1 MASYDK
7 TDLIPIFMPLKK
19 TPKLNIKLLK
29 ELSEATGAPGFE
41 HNIRA
46 IVRREIKD
54 HVDSIT
60 VDNMGN
66 LIAVKKGT
74 AKKPKKLMAAAHMDE
89 IGFMVQH
96 IDDNGFI
103 RFCPLG
109 GFDPKTLS
117 SQRVT
122 IHGKKDVV
130 GVMGGKAAHLMSAEE
145 RKVNPQLKDY
155 FIDTGLPKK
164 ELEKLVAVGDSIT
177 RKRDFIQMGPCVNGK
192 SLDNRMLVF
201 VLIEVL
207 KRLKKVP
214 YDFYAVFTVQEEVGI
229 RGAKVAVHEIQ
240 PDFGIC
246 LDVTIANDTPG
257 AAPHEYIN
265 KLGEGTSID
274 MMNGTVI
281 ADRRLVS
288 YLTGLAAKK
297 KIAHQHDVMDAGGTD
312 GWAMQMMTEK
322 GCITG
327 GISVPLRNMHQEVEM
342 CHEVDINA
350 TMDLLQLAV
359 ENIDKGDWKQS

>member
-1 MASYDK
+1 
-7 TDLIPIFMPLKK
+7 MPLKK
-19 TPKLNIKLLK
+19 TKKLNFKLLK

-41 HNIRA
+41 GNIRA
-46 IVRREIKD
+46 IVKREIAD
-54 HVDSIT
+54 YVDSIE

-66 LIAVKKGT
+66 LIALKKGT
-74 AKKPKKLMAAAHMDE
+74 LKKGKKKLMAAAHMDE

-122 IHGKKDVV
+122 IHGKKDVI
-130 GVMGGKAAHLMSAEE
+130 GVVGGKAAHLMSDAE
-145 RKVNPQLKDY
+145 KKQNPQLKDY
-155 FIDTGLPKK
+155 YIDTGLDKK
-164 ELEKLVAVGDSIT
+164 ELEKLVSVGDSIT
-177 RKRDFIQMGPCVNGK
+177 RKREFLQLGNCVNGK

-201 VLIEVL
+201 VLIETI
-207 KRLKKVP
+207 KKLKKIP
-214 YDFYAVFTVQEEVGI
+214 HDFYAVFTVQEEVGI

-240 PDFGIC
+240 PDIGIC
-246 LDVTIANDTPG
+246 LDVTIANDVPG

-265 KLGEGTSID
+265 KLGAGTSID

-281 ADRRLVS
+281 ADRRMVK
-288 YLTGLAAKK
+288 YLADLADKK
-297 KIAHQHDVMDAGGTD
+297 KVPYQHDVMAAGGTD
-312 GWAMQMMTEK
+312 GWAMQMMTSK

-342 CHEVDINA
+342 CHETDINA
-350 TMDLLQLAV
+350 TLDLLQLAV
-359 ENIDKGDWKQS
+359 ENLDKGDWKNV

>member
-1 MASYDK
+1 
-7 TDLIPIFMPLKK
+7 MPLKK
-19 TPKLNIKLLK
+19 SPKLNLALLK

-46 IVRREIKD
+46 IVKRELKG
-54 HVDSIT
+54 HVDSIE

-66 LIAVKKGT
+66 LIALKKGT
-74 AKKPKKLMAAAHMDE
+74 AKKGKLKLMAAAHMDE

-96 IDDNGFI
+96 IDDNGFL

-130 GVMGGKAAHLMSAEE
+130 GVMGGKAAHLMSAAE
-145 RKVNPQLKDY
+145 KKQNPQLKDY
-155 FIDTGLPKK
+155 YIDTGLEKK

-177 RKRDFIQMGPCVNGK
+177 RKRDFIQMGKCVNGK

-201 VLIEVL
+201 VLIET
-207 KRLKKVP
+207 LKKLKKIPHDV
-214 YDFYAVFTVQEEVGI
+214 YAVFTVQEEVGI
-229 RGAKVAVHEIQ
+229 RGAKVAVHAIQ
-240 PDFGIC
+240 PDIGIC
-246 LDVTIANDTPG
+246 LDVTIANDVPG
-257 AAPHEYIN
+257 AAGHEYIN
-265 KLGEGTSID
+265 QLGKGTSID

-281 ADRRLVS
+281 ADRRIVD
-288 YLTGLAAKK
+288 YLAGLAKK
-297 KIAHQHDVMDAGGTD
+297 KKVPYQHDVMAAGGTD

-342 CHEVDINA
+342 CHETDIAA
-350 TMDLLQLAV
+350 TLDLLKLAV
-359 ENIDKGDWKQS
+359 ENLDKGDWKNV

>member
-1 MASYDK
+1 MAA
-7 TDLIPIFMPLKK
+7 
-19 TPKLNIKLLK
+19 KLNLKLLQ

-41 HNIRA
+41 QNIRA
-46 IVRREIKD
+46 IVTREIKA
-54 HVDSIT
+54 HVDSIEI
-60 VDNMGN
+60 DNMGN
-66 LIAVKKGT
+66 LIAIKKGT
-74 AKKPKKLMAAAHMDE
+74 AKNSKRVMAAAHMDE

-122 IHGKKDVV
+122 IHGKKEVV
-130 GVMGGKAAHLMSAEE
+130 GVMGGKAAHLMTAAD
-145 RKVNPQLKDY
+145 RKKGPELKDY
-155 FIDTGLPKK
+155 FIDTGLDKK
-164 ELEKLVAVGDSIT
+164 EVDKLISVGDSIT
-177 RKRDFIQMGPCVNGK
+177 RKREFIQMGKCVNGK

-201 VLIEVL
+201 VLIETL

-229 RGAKVAVHEIQ
+229 RGAKVAVHSIQ

-246 LDVTIANDTPG
+246 LDVTLANDTPG
-257 AAPHEYIN
+257 IPGHEQIN
-265 KLGEGTSID
+265 KLGKGTSID
-274 MMNGTVI
+274 VLNSVVI
-281 ADRRLVS
+281 ADRRLVN
-288 YLTGLAAKK
+288 YLTGLAKK
-297 KIAHQHDVMDAGGTD
+297 HKVPYQIEAMDVGGTD
-312 GWAMQMMTEK
+312 AWAMQMMTEK

-342 CHEVDINA
+342 CHETDIKA
-350 TMDLLQLAV
+350 TLDLLQLAI
-359 ENIDKGDWKQS
+359 ENFDKGDWKQN

>member
-1 MASYDK
+1 
-7 TDLIPIFMPLKK
+7 MPLKK
-19 TPKLNIKLLK
+19 TPKLNLKLLK

-41 HNIRA
+41 SNIRA
-46 IVRREIKD
+46 IVKREIAA
-54 HVDSIT
+54 HVDSIE

-66 LIAVKKGT
+66 LIAFKKGT
-74 AKKPKKLMAAAHMDE
+74 AKKDKLKLMAAAHMDE

-122 IHGKKDVV
+122 IHGKKDVI
-130 GVMGGKAAHLMSAEE
+130 GVMGGKAAHLMSDSE
-145 RKVNPQLKDY
+145 KKQTPQLKDY
-155 FIDTGLPKK
+155 FIDTGLEKK
-164 ELEKLVAVGDSIT
+164 ELDKLVSVGDSIT
-177 RKRDFIQMGPCVNGK
+177 RKRDFVQMGPCVNGK

-201 VLIEVL
+201 VLIETI
-207 KRLKKVP
+207 KKLKKIP
-214 YDFYAVFTVQEEVGI
+214 HDFYAVFTVQEEVGI
-229 RGAKVAVHEIQ
+229 RGAKVAVHAIQ
-240 PDFGIC
+240 PDIGIC

-265 KLGEGTSID
+265 KLGGGTSID

-281 ADRRLVS
+281 ADRRIVK
-288 YLTGLAAKK
+288 YLADLADKK
-297 KIAHQHDVMDAGGTD
+297 KVPYQHDVMAAGGTD

-342 CHEVDINA
+342 CHETDIKA
-350 TMDLLQLAV
+350 TLDLLQLAV
-359 ENIDKGDWKQS
+359 ENLDKGDWKNV